1 MELLPRLRWLGLHL
15 WLAKRGASPAPLGG
29 SGCGVNPL
37 GQPAASRLGP
47 AAARGSQG
55 NTEAWWW
62 GTHLVPEN
70 TREPTRKEGL
80 SMKYWDGFAALI
92 FEYVYFPMSPLWLLW
107 GGSNARKKLE
117 RLVDL
122 ELEKQGFKLG
132 PSPYPI
138 QGPWALGIRYLAAR
152 WFQWLAEKGHLP
164 METAEHL
171 AMLAWVNEQDAEAEA
186 VATGKVPEHGKLCG
200 IRDLAV
206 KMGEWSHSAS
216 DLMRCSSAMFGM
228 CPCLEL
234 WVLSFTS
241 ILGEDDS
248 VSHLTPCVVRKIWCN
263 FLFICRCRYIV
274 CGWMGESQPGDLGE
288 VFQREAKCFT
298 LVIEMRCDLAPRAEA
313 FGLAIAE
320 ALHKYS
326 AED

>member
-15 WLAKRGASPAPLGG
+15 WLAKRGASPAPLRGC
-29 SGCGVNPL
+29 GCGVNPL

-70 TREPTRKEGL
+70 TREPTRKEGW

-92 FEYVYFPMSPLWLLW
+92 FEYVYFPMSPLWLLC

-171 AMLAWVNEQDAEAEA
+171 AMLAWVNEQGCRGRSRGNGQGARAWQAVWHQGPCSQDGRVVTFCQRLDALFFSN
-186 VATGKVPEHGKLCG
+186 VWNVPLFGVVSPLFHFYSWRRWLC
-200 IRDLAV
+200 I
-206 KMGEWSHSAS
+206 
-216 DLMRCSSAMFGM
+216 
-228 CPCLEL
+228 
-234 WVLSFTS
+234 
-241 ILGEDDS
+241 
-248 VSHLTPCVVRKIWCN
+248 SHLTPCVVRKIWCN
-263 FLFICRCRYIV
+263 FFIY
-274 CGWMGESQPGDLGE
+274 MSL
-288 VFQREAKCFT
+288 
-298 LVIEMRCDLAPRAEA
+298 
-313 FGLAIAE
+313 
-320 ALHKYS
+320 
-326 AED
+326 